1 MMRDIETVDSLNPL
15 YAKQKEDVAKMRAA
29 LLSCSSTNL
38 SSATAKSALKNIT
51 AMRIYHQIARI
62 IKYLELMD
70 KLEDKMYRSLE
81 HSIETM
87 SDESAATWTIL
98 LKAQESL
105 QKQMIESH
113 KLLQP
118 YLDLQALDV
127 IDLIPDADT
136 APENMSSVL
145 ISSESREKLRN
156 AANLVLNSINESENS
171 DVIEEVDSNG
181 SPSK

>member
-1 MMRDIETVDSLNPL
+1 MHDIIETVDSLNPL
-15 YAKQKEDVAKMRAA
+15 YAKQKEDVARMRAA

-38 SSATAKSALKNIT
+38 SSSTAKMALKNIT

-70 KLEDKMYRSLE
+70 KLEDKLYRSLE
-81 HSIETM
+81 NTIESMDENSI
-87 SDESAATWTIL
+87 ATWTLL

-118 YLDLQALDV
+118 YLDLQSLDI
-127 IDLIPDADT
+127 IDMIPDQDKDT
-136 APENMSSVL
+136 SNVTSSL
-145 ISSESREKLRN
+145 ISADSREKLRN
-156 AANLVLNSINESENS
+156 AANMVLNSINESETS
-171 DVIEEVDSNG
+171 DKEAIDNATASE
-181 SPSK
+181 

>member
-1 MMRDIETVDSLNPL
+1 MHDIIETVDSLNPL
-15 YAKQKEDVAKMRAA
+15 YAKQKEDVARMRAA

-38 SSATAKSALKNIT
+38 SSSTAKMALKNIT

-70 KLEDKMYRSLE
+70 KLEDKLYRSLE
-81 HSIETM
+81 NTIESMDENSI
-87 SDESAATWTIL
+87 ATWTLL

-118 YLDLQALDV
+118 YLDLQSLDI
-127 IDLIPDADT
+127 IDMIPDQDKDT
-136 APENMSSVL
+136 NNVTSSL
-145 ISSESREKLRN
+145 ISADSREKLRN
-156 AANLVLNSINESENS
+156 AANMVLNSINESETS
-171 DVIEEVDSNG
+171 DKEAINDATASE
-181 SPSK
+181 

>member
-81 HSIETM
+81 NTIESMDENSI
-87 SDESAATWTIL
+87 ATWTLL

-118 YLDLQALDV
+118 YLDLQSLDI
-127 IDLIPDADT
+127 IDMIPDQDKDT
-136 APENMSSVL
+136 NNVTSSL
-145 ISSESREKLRN
+145 ISADSREKLRN
-156 AANLVLNSINESENS
+156 AANMVLNSINESETS
-171 DVIEEVDSNG
+171 DKEAIDDATASE
-181 SPSK
+181 

>member
-1 MMRDIETVDSLNPL
+1 MHDIIETVDSLNPL
-15 YAKQKEDVAKMRAA
+15 YAKQKEDVARMRAA

-38 SSATAKSALKNIT
+38 SSSTAKMALKNIT

-70 KLEDKMYRSLE
+70 KLEDKLYKSLE
-81 HSIETM
+81 NTIDKMDDDSIT
-87 SDESAATWTIL
+87 TWTLL

-118 YLDLQALDV
+118 YLDLQSLDI
-127 IDLIPDADT
+127 IDMIPDSDNETNNVA
-136 APENMSSVL
+136 ASL
-145 ISSESREKLRN
+145 ISADSREKLRN
-156 AANLVLNSINESENS
+156 AANLVLNSINESEAREGES
-171 DVIEEVDSNG
+171 DNAITSE
-181 SPSK
+181 

>member
-15 YAKQKEDVAKMRAA
+15 YAKQKEDVANMRAA

-171 DVIEEVDSNG
+171 DIVEEVDSNG